1 MAARRADGD
10 LVALD
15 TSCLV
20 ALVSSWHEHHARTVE
35 SLERRLRA
43 GAKIVVPA
51 HALLEAY
58 AVLTRLPA
66 PNRLSPGDA
75 IEVLRENFEK
85 NARTVSLDADEYWA
99 LLRAAPTAGLY
110 GGRIYDAVIAASVRK
125 TKARE
130 ILTWNL
136 KHFESFADASLL
148 ITSPAS

>member
-1 MAARRADGD
+1 VAARRADRD

-20 ALVSSWHEHHARTVE
+20 ALVSSWHEHHDATVE

-43 GAKIVVPA
+43 GAAMVVPA
-51 HALLEAY
+51 HALAEAY

-75 IEVLRENFEK
+75 IEVLRQNFEED
-85 NARTVSLDADEYWA
+85 ARIVSLDAAEYWS
-99 LLRAAPTAGLY
+99 LLRAAPGAGVY
-110 GGRIYDAVIAASVRK
+110 GGRIYDAVIAASARK
-125 TKARE
+125 AKARE

-136 KHFESFADASLL
+136 KHFESFADGSLVVA
-148 ITSPAS
+148 TPA

>member
-1 MAARRADGD
+1 VPARSAEAP

-20 ALVSSWHEHHARTVE
+20 ALVSAWHEHHDVTVE

-43 GAKIVVPA
+43 GGTMVVPA
-51 HALLEAY
+51 HALAEAY

-85 NARTVSLDADEYWA
+85 QARTVTLDADEYWS
-99 LLRAAPTAGLY
+99 LLHAAPTASVS
-110 GGRIYDAVIAASVRK
+110 GGRIYDAVIGACARK
-125 TKARE
+125 AKARE
-130 ILTWNL
+130 LLTWNL
-136 KHFESFADASLL
+136 KHFEQFSEGSLIVASP
-148 ITSPAS
+148 T